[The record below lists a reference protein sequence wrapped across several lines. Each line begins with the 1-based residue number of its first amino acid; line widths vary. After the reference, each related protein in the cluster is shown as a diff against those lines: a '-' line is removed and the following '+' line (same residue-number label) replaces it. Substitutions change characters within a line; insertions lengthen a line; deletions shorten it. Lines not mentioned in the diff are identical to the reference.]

1 MRMEQIK
8 LKKGKY
14 YRVYN
19 QGMCSDDLQVYCQVT
34 NSGRPVLVTGSDGTH
49 EYLRYAGIRLSRR
62 ITWDGDVWW
71 KIGRGH
77 IICTG
82 DGCEYIECTKEEF
95 EKFVSEYQQFA
106 SAISLPAPVVDQ

>member
-1 MRMEQIK
+1 MEQIK

-34 NSGRPVLVTGSDGTH
+34 NNGRPVLVIGSDGTH

-62 ITWDGDVWW
+62 ITCVGDVWW
-71 KIGRGH
+71 KIGWGH

-82 DGCEYIECTKEEF
+82 DGCEYIECTKEDF
-95 EKFVSEYQQFA
+95 EKFASEYLWFVGEVGLQ
-106 SAISLPAPVVDQ
+106 PAGMDQ

>member
-1 MRMEQIK
+1 MEQIK

-19 QGMCSDDLQVYCQVT
+19 QSMGSDDLQVYCQVT
-34 NSGRPVLVTGSDGTH
+34 NSGQSVSVTDSDGTR

-62 ITWDGDVWW
+62 ITCAGDVWW
-71 KIGRGH
+71 KIGRGR

-95 EKFVSEYQQFA
+95 EKFANEYLWFVGEVG
-106 SAISLPAPVVDQ
+106 LKPDKMDQ